1 MLEGFDPGG
10 VPGDLDVR
18 GTAGDN
24 RRLDRTTLKRG
35 PAATVSHMTQQTFS
49 DEDAARRF
57 RNALGM
63 FATGIT
69 VVTARTPAGE
79 PIGLTVNSFN
89 SVSLDPPLIVWSLSN
104 DLPSRPLFEACEYY
118 AINVLA
124 EDQAELSQRF
134 ASRTGDRFSGLEYEQ
149 GVGGVPLFKGC
160 CARFECRNTVRHA
173 GGDHVVFISEVVG
186 FDREERLPLLYF
198 SGAYRRLG
206 G

>member
-1 MLEGFDPGG
+1 
-10 VPGDLDVR
+10 
-18 GTAGDN
+18 
-24 RRLDRTTLKRG
+24 
-35 PAATVSHMTQQTFS
+35 MTQTHS
-49 DEDAARRF
+49 ADEDFSRRF

-69 VVTARTPAGE
+69 VVTTRSPSGE

-89 SVSLDPPLIVWSLSN
+89 SVSLDPPLIVWSLANS
-104 DLPSRPLFEACEYY
+104 LPSRPLFEACEYY

-134 ASRTGDRFSGLEYEQ
+134 ASRLDDKFAGLAVNA
-149 GVGGVPLFKGC
+149 GAGGVPLLRGV

-186 FDREERLPLLYF
+186 FERSDRAPLIYF
-198 SGAYRRLG
+198 GGGYRRLAP
-206 G
+206 